1 MNTNNSTKLS
11 ADQRVDEV
19 INNIG
24 RGEFW
29 DFEKIKQKFIE
40 AMEEY
45 ASQQRED
52 EGVTEDKK
60 EVILQMYK
68 GLTAL
73 RLEVDGSIVDELIQ
87 RFKKVESLLNA
98 GEPMAQ
104 KEDQDIEKL
113 AEDILE
119 RFANDH
125 SYENWPEMVYDSH
138 DNIVIDY
145 TKQAMVEMYNLGKSA
160 SQPIPPSKIN

>member
-104 KEDQDIEKL
+104 KEDQEIEKL
-113 AEDILE
+113 AEEEYPDIEGNVAVPLL
-119 RFANDH
+119 RVGFIAGYNAATG
-125 SYENWPEMVYDSH
+125 
-138 DNIVIDY
+138 
-145 TKQAMVEMYNLGKSA
+145 TK
-160 SQPIPPSKIN
+160 

>member
-52 EGVTEDKK
+52 EGVTSVK
-60 EVILQMYK
+60 
-68 GLTAL
+68 A
-73 RLEVDGSIVDELIQ
+73 
-87 RFKKVESLLNA
+87 VE
-98 GEPMAQ
+98 Q
-104 KEDQDIEKL
+104 IEKL
-113 AEDILE
+113 TFQMLK
-119 RFANDH
+119 
-125 SYENWPEMVYDSH
+125 ENRGWRYG
-138 DNIVIDY
+138 
-145 TKQAMVEMYNLGKSA
+145 QALFNATYKLHPTIADKLRGGDLDCFYQDFRCDVF
-160 SQPIPPSKIN
+160 